1 MHNIHMYAVAVDSI
15 DTATVAACED
25 PPHNV
30 LHSYSYF
37 RPRVCGQFILWA
49 NVN

>member
-1 MHNIHMYAVAVDSI
+1 MHNIYMYAVAVDGI
-15 DTATVAACED
+15 GIATVAACED

-37 RPRVCGQFILWA
+37 RP
-49 NVN
+49 